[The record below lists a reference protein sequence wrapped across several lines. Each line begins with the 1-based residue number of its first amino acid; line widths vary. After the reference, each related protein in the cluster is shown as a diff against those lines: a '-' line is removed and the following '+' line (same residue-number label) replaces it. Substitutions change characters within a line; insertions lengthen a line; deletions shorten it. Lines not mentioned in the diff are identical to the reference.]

1 MVQAFRLAGRTIT
14 MWWRELILLVIFNVI
29 WWLSQLLIIT
39 GPPATATMYRIAQKL
54 TDNQLVDFTDSWKEF
69 RLMFFSAWK
78 WGALNMIL
86 LLVLVV
92 NLAGYWNAEGW
103 EWSFLKLIWMFIA
116 ITLYMLNL
124 FYWPFWLSQ
133 TDQRMLNT
141 YRNSLVLMFNKPALF
156 GTTAVLSFLWI
167 VFCIL
172 TVIPLVVCMMAW
184 LALLGVL
191 TVEDVLAEN
200 T

>member
-1 MVQAFRLAGRTIT
+1 

>member
-1 MVQAFRLAGRTIT
+1 M
-14 MWWRELILLVIFNVI
+14 ELPKANLDV
-29 WWLSQLLIIT
+29 
-39 GPPATATMYRIAQKL
+39 YRH
-54 TDNQLVDFTDSWKEF
+54 
-69 RLMFFSAWK
+69 
-78 WGALNMIL
+78 
-86 LLVLVV
+86 
-92 NLAGYWNAEGW
+92 
-103 EWSFLKLIWMFIA
+103 
-116 ITLYMLNL
+116 
-124 FYWPFWLSQ
+124 WPFWLSQ